1 MSVRTAHD
9 PAPVG
14 IDWELWSTTGRLV
27 VTDPDALEAAK
38 AIVDEET
45 TAVELASSR
54 FRDDSELSMLRG
66 RVVDAAPISA
76 TFAELIRAALVAAEL
91 TDGAVDPT
99 LGTAMEAIGYDRDIR
114 LVLDDDGPVRA
125 IASVRPGWRYLHLD
139 GQRLTV
145 PSGLELDL
153 GATAKAVAAD
163 RAVARVDAELGV
175 GVLVSLGGDIATAG
189 RTPEGGWQVTVQDL
203 PDDPAGQISVQGGTA
218 VATSSTQRRSWRRG
232 QSTMHHIVDP
242 VTGTSAPSVWRSVT
256 VAGPNCLVAN
266 ALSTA
271 AIVWGTQAPRRLGEH
286 RLPARLVSAD
296 GSVIVLG
303 GWPAEAGSTEWE
315 VWR

>member
-1 MSVRTAHD
+1 MSRRTAHK

-14 IDWELWSTTGRLV
+14 TDWELWSTTGRLV
-27 VTDPDALEAAK
+27 VTEPDALEAAR

-45 TAVELASSR
+45 MAVELASSR
-54 FRDDSELSMLRG
+54 FRDDSELAAFRG
-66 RVVDAAPISA
+66 RAIEAAPISA
-76 TFAELIRAALVAAEL
+76 TLAALIRAALMAAEL

-99 LGTAMEAIGYDRDIR
+99 LGTAMDAIGYDRDIR

-125 IASVRPGWRYLHLD
+125 IASTRPGWRYLHLD
-139 GQRLTV
+139 GQLLTV
-145 PSGLELDL
+145 PSGLVLDL

-163 RAVARVDAELGV
+163 RAAARVASELGV
-175 GVLVSLGGDIATAG
+175 GALVSLGGDVATAG
-189 RTPEGGWQVTVQDL
+189 ATPDGGWQVTVQDL
-203 PDDPAGQISVQGGTA
+203 PGDPSGQISVQGGTA
-218 VATSSTQRRSWRRG
+218 IATSSTQRRSWRRG
-232 QSTMHHIVDP
+232 QAIVHHIIDP
-242 VTGTSAPSVWRSVT
+242 VTGTSAPSIWRSAT
-256 VAGPNCLVAN
+256 VAGPSCLVAN

-271 AIVWGTQAPRRLGEH
+271 AIVWGARAPQRLTEH

-303 GWPAEAGSTEWE
+303 GWPAEEGSTEWE